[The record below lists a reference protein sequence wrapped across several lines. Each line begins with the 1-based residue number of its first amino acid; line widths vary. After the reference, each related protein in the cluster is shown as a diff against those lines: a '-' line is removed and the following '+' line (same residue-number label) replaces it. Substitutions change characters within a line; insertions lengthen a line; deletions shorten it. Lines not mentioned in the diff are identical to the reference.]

1 MPPARPSSVSRFN
14 NQNGPEMSDETLNFR
29 CGYAAIV
36 GRPNVGKSTLMN
48 RILGQKIS
56 ITSRKPQTTR
66 HRILGIKSGA
76 TSQAI
81 YVDTPGL
88 HSQGS
93 KALNRYLNQAA
104 STALKDVDVVLFVV
118 AGLKWTEE
126 DEIVLK
132 RLQQGG
138 APVILVVNQVDR
150 VEKARLLPHLETLAG
165 RMAFHAIL
173 PLSAKTGENVDRLEQ
188 EVEALLPESP
198 PLFPDD
204 QITDRSMRFIAAEIV
219 REKLTRQLGQE
230 LPYELT
236 VEIEAYEAEADLTTI
251 HALIWVARPGQKA
264 IVIGKGGK
272 VLKKVGQQARQD
284 LERLLE
290 QKVLLKLWVKIKEG
304 WSADERSLRSLGY
317 TED

>member
-1 MPPARPSSVSRFN
+1 MNVH
-14 NQNGPEMSDETLNFR
+14 

-66 HRILGIKSGA
+66 HRILGIKSAAG
-76 TSQAI
+76 SQAI

-88 HSQGS
+88 HKAGN

-104 STALKDVDVVLFVV
+104 GAALKDVDVVLFVV
-118 AGLKWTEE
+118 AGTKWTEE
-126 DEIVLK
+126 DDNVLA
-132 RLQQGG
+132 RLKQ
-138 APVILVVNQVDR
+138 AATPVILVVNQVDR
-150 VEKARLLPHLETLAG
+150 LQKEALLPHLHRLSEL
-165 RMAFHAIL
+165 MAFRSIV
-173 PLSAKTGENVDRLEQ
+173 PVSAKTGENVEQLEQ
-188 EVEALLPESP
+188 EVEKLLPQSP
-198 PLFPDD
+198 PFFPDD

-236 VEIEAYEAEADLTTI
+236 VEIEAYEAEEGLTTI

-272 VLKKVGQQARQD
+272 ALKKVGEQARRD
-284 LERLLE
+284 LETLLA
-290 QKVLLKLWVKIKEG
+290 QKVLLKLWVKVKAG
-304 WSADERSLRSLGY
+304 WSADERALRSLGY
-317 TED
+317 TDD

>member
-1 MPPARPSSVSRFN
+1 M
-14 NQNGPEMSDETLNFR
+14 NFR

-48 RILGQKIS
+48 RLLGQKIS

-66 HRILGIKSGA
+66 HRILGIKSSE

-88 HSQGS
+88 HKAGN
-93 KALNRYLNQAA
+93 KALNRYLNQSAA
-104 STALKDVDVVLFVV
+104 AALKDVDAVLFVV
-118 AGLKWTEE
+118 AGTKWTEE
-126 DEIVLK
+126 DDNVLK
-132 RLQQGG
+132 RLKQTET
-138 APVILVVNQVDR
+138 PVILVVNQVDR
-150 VEKARLLPHLETLAG
+150 LQKEELLPHLQKLSAL
-165 RMAFHAIL
+165 MAFHSIV
-173 PLSAKTGENVDRLEQ
+173 PLSAKTGENVDQLEQ
-188 EVEALLPESP
+188 EVEKLLPLSP
-198 PLFPDD
+198 PYFPDD

-236 VEIEAYEAEADLTTI
+236 VEIEAYETEKDLTTI

-272 VLKKVGQQARQD
+272 VLKKVGEQARRD
-284 LERLLE
+284 LENLLE

-304 WSADERSLRSLGY
+304 WSADERALRSLGY
-317 TED
+317 TDD

>member
-1 MPPARPSSVSRFN
+1 MH
-14 NQNGPEMSDETLNFR
+14 EETLNFR

-66 HRILGIKSGA
+66 HRILGIKSSE

-88 HSQGS
+88 HSKAG

-104 STALKDVDVVLFVV
+104 GNALKDVDVVLFVV
-118 AGLKWTEE
+118 SGLKWTDE
-126 DEIVLK
+126 DEIVLS
-132 RLQQGG
+132 RLKQGG
-138 APVILVVNQVDR
+138 APVILVVNQIDR
-150 VEKARLLPHLETLAG
+150 LQKETLLPHLEKLSALMT
-165 RMAFHAIL
+165 FHAIV
-173 PLSAKTGENVDRLEQ
+173 PVSAKTGESVDQLEQ
-188 EVEALLPESP
+188 EVEQLLPQSP
-198 PLFPDD
+198 PFFPDD

-236 VEIEAYEAEADLTTI
+236 VEIEAYEAEPDLTTI
-251 HALIWVARPGQKA
+251 HALVWVARPGQKA

-272 VLKKVGQQARQD
+272 VLKKVGEQARHD

-290 QKVLLKLWVKIKEG
+290 QKVLLKLWVKVKEG

-317 TED
+317 TDD

>member
-1 MPPARPSSVSRFN
+1 M
-14 NQNGPEMSDETLNFR
+14 NFR

-66 HRILGIKSGA
+66 HRILGIKSAAG
-76 TSQAI
+76 SQAI

-88 HSQGS
+88 HTAGN

-104 STALKDVDVVLFVV
+104 GAALKDVDVVLFVV
-118 AGLKWTEE
+118 AGNKWTDE
-126 DEIVLK
+126 DDNVLD
-132 RLQQGG
+132 RLRQ
-138 APVILVVNQVDR
+138 AETPVILVVNQVDR
-150 VEKARLLPHLETLAG
+150 LQKEELLPHLQRLAEL
-165 RMAFHAIL
+165 MAFHSIV
-173 PLSAKTGENVDRLEQ
+173 PVSARTGENVVQLEQ
-188 EVEALLPESP
+188 EVERLLPQSP
-198 PLFPDD
+198 PFFPDD

-230 LPYELT
+230 LPYELS
-236 VEIEAYEAEADLTTI
+236 VEIEAYEAEQDLTTI

-272 VLKKVGQQARQD
+272 VLKKVGEQARRD
-284 LERLLE
+284 LEALLE
-290 QKVLLKLWVKIKEG
+290 QKVLLKLWVKIKAG
-304 WSADERSLRSLGY
+304 WSADERALRSLGY
-317 TED
+317 TDD